1 MSSSAAHDCTSA
13 LVYRP
18 SYVLPPTSL
27 LQGNN
32 CLYLFFLSYCLS
44 CSWRLFIL
52 KSYYCT
58 ILSYQV
64 RVCKGNPYEPTAQ
77 TGAGSKNSASLS
89 FFLLLVLYDV
99 IEIPPT
105 CCSNVLFRGSQSE
118 DIFLKGRGA
127 KLSFWSWTE
136 QNRSPL
142 IVLLHLCFCSCYI
155 SNVMSFR
162 SAPIVFKCAA

>member
-89 FFLLLVLYDV
+89 FFYFW
-99 IEIPPT
+99 
-105 CCSNVLFRGSQSE
+105 CCMMSQRSHQPAVPMCCLGAANQRTF
-118 DIFLKGRGA
+118 FLKAEELSYLSGA
-127 KLSFWSWTE
+127 GLS
-136 QNRSPL
+136 R
-142 IVLLHLCFCSCYI
+142 IGLL
-155 SNVMSFR
+155 
-162 SAPIVFKCAA
+162 